1 MKAEL
6 NANSMKSKPES
17 MLLWSLIFFFPSTA
31 KIYPEDWTTEENPPY
46 AYYNYYFWAN
56 ITSLNKFRRLRGMKP
71 FDFRP
76 HCGESGDLEHLASSF
91 LVAKHIN
98 HGINL
103 AKTPVLQ
110 YLYYLKQIGLAV
122 SPLSNHQL
130 FLQYKDNPFARF
142 FKKGL
147 NVSLSTDDP
156 LQVRFY

>member
-1 MKAEL
+1 
-6 NANSMKSKPES
+6 
-17 MLLWSLIFFFPSTA
+17 
-31 KIYPEDWTTEENPPY
+31 
-46 AYYNYYFWAN
+46 
-56 ITSLNKFRRLRGMKP
+56 MKP

-76 HCGESGDLEHLASSF
+76 HCGESGDLDHLASSF

-156 LQVRFY
+156 LQVRLSRRFNITPVTYCHSVPLHGGSVARGVRNCSAKMEVGRL

>member
-1 MKAEL
+1 M
-6 NANSMKSKPES
+6 ES
-17 MLLWSLIFFFPSTA
+17 YCFYSTA

-56 ITSLNKFRRLRGMKP
+56 ISSLNKFRRLRGMKP